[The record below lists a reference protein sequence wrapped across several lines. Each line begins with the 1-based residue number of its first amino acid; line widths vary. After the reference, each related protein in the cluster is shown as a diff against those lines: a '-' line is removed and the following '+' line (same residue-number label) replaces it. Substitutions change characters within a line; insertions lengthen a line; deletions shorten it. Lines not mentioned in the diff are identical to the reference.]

1 MKSGLERTIR
11 TPVLALLA
19 SLIGLLLS
27 DSAVATDIWT
37 ENFTG
42 QEGKGMHGSTALGI
56 VTNMSGITKWS
67 VSGAG
72 GLNGDASLNWWM
84 VTNGVFEGQD
94 VGGSLGYWESQSID
108 VSSNGSVQIAM
119 DFAQIGDGLD
129 GSGNKF
135 EVGYRL
141 DGGTEQDVLTID
153 SSNQDQ
159 FDGLSWTSITI
170 NASSATGLTVEISIK
185 ASIGDDGWSF
195 DNVALQTATPDQPP
209 VLSDIGD
216 TSVESGGTLTFDVIA
231 TDFVDGDMI
240 TLSASNL
247 PSGAVFASITNAAAV
262 TNTFT
267 WSSANPVGVYTTTF
281 YAADNDG
288 VDSQDVE
295 ITVAGFAGGDGEVWI
310 NEFHYDNDNAGVG
323 GDTNEGFE
331 VAGPS
336 HTDLSDYAVYLYNGS
351 DGSTYGTTQLSG
363 AIDDEF
369 NRHGAIWFG
378 GPKNY
383 MQNGGPDGL
392 ALVSNEGGE
401 TNLLQFI
408 SYEGEFTA
416 TDGPASGVQSVD
428 VDVDEQPPSPV
439 DYSLQLTGTGQ
450 GYADFN
456 WVGPAEHSRGSLNTG
471 QIIRL
476 DPTILVVQ

>member
-1 MKSGLERTIR
+1 
-11 TPVLALLA
+11 LA

-42 QEGKGMHGSTALGI
+42 QEGKGMRGSTALGI

-94 VGGSLGYWESQSID
+94 VGGSLGYWESESID

-119 DFAQIGDGLD
+119 DFAQIGDGLH

-209 VLSDIGD
+209 VLSHIGIKA
-216 TSVESGGTLTFDVIA
+216 VASGGTLSFDVTAI
-231 TDFVDGDMI
+231 DPVDGDMI
-240 TLSASNL
+240 SLSASNL

-267 WSSANPVGVYTTTF
+267 WTSANPVGVYTTTF
-281 YAADNDG
+281 YAVDGDG
-288 VDSQDVE
+288 VDFEDVV
-295 ITVAGFAGGDGEVWI
+295 ITVAGFAGGDGDVWI
-310 NEFHYDNDNAGVG
+310 NEFHYVNAGS
-323 GDTNEGFE
+323 DTNVGFE
-331 VAGPS
+331 IAGPAGRN
-336 HTDLSDYAVYLYNGS
+336 LSPYVIYHYNGS
-351 DGSTYGTTQLSG
+351 GGATYSPHTTALSG
-363 AIDDEF
+363 TVDDEQ
-369 NRHGAIWFG
+369 NGHGALWFG
-378 GPKNY
+378 VPENHL
-383 MQNGGPDGL
+383 QQGPDGL
-392 ALVSNEGGE
+392 ALVKIAEGE
-401 TNLLQFI
+401 TNLLQFL
-408 SYEGEFTA
+408 SYEGEFVA
-416 TDGPASGVQSVD
+416 VGGPADGVQSIQVD
-428 VDVDEQPPSPV
+428 VSEAESTTVGH
-439 DYSLQLTGTGQ
+439 SLQLKGKGNAYQ
-450 GYADFN
+450 DFT
-456 WVGPAEHSRGSLNTG
+456 WFGPTNHTRGVLNTG
-471 QIIRL
+471 QIIIL
-476 DPTILVVQ
+476 DPTVLLVR